1 MILPKILY
9 KTCIEIRPTES
20 QLRMELRF
28 QKKPMTMQYE
38 NRLELK
44 GYQLSE

>member
-1 MILPKILY
+1 MILPKRLY
-9 KTCIEIRPTES
+9 KTCIEIRPES

-28 QKKPMTMQYE
+28 QKKPLTMQYE